1 MVHSTKRGTGIIGT
15 VEKPLE
21 AVTFEASIE
30 HSATALLSFIG
41 KIRAVSGASLADYVG
56 QNMVLEI
63 DGVPAILDLVAGGAG
78 CAVLSRNAVA
88 SPPRPAAFSVRR
100 IETARAPRRA
110 SRPAPNSPNR

>member
-63 DGVPAILDLVAGGAG
+63 DGGPALGVVIVHIEGED
-78 CAVLSRNAVA
+78 AVINLS
-88 SPPRPAAFSVRR
+88 PR
-100 IETARAPRRA
+100 
-110 SRPAPNSPNR
+110 